1 MNSRRNPCAT
11 QSLAAATA
19 TGLLLLLLVVVL
31 SLSHHAAGEDP
42 GGSGGLSQ
50 PGGVRVMCNC
60 GENKLQ
66 ISILASIDR
75 QDSRSLTVDAVNSN
89 RPGAP

>member
-1 MNSRRNPCAT
+1 MNSRKNPCAT

-19 TGLLLLLLVVVL
+19 TGLPLLLLVVL
-31 SLSHHAAGEDP
+31 SLLHHAAGEDP

-66 ISILASIDR
+66 ISILASIYHKPYTGKTLGH
-75 QDSRSLTVDAVNSN
+75 SRSML
-89 RPGAP
+89 